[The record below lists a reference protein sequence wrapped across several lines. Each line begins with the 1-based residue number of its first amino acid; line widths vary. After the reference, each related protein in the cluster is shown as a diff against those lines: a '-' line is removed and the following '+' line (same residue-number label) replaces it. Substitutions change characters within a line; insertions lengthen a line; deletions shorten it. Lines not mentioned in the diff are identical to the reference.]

1 MPKPLYRSGQINLGY
16 FSFSALSQHR
26 RTGDGTKNEGGGM
39 KLNRK
44 GLKRRRDH
52 VNRGEEIHVAN

>member
-1 MPKPLYRSGQINLGY
+1 MNLGS